1 MNISLAPLFPRS
13 PVRAPAMARQDWVTS
28 LRQALAQ
35 RRQRRDI
42 RLVLERSER
51 YAAAQPG
58 FAADLRAAALR
69 QL

>member
-1 MNISLAPLFPRS
+1 MNLSLAPLFPRT
-13 PVRAPAMARQDWVTS
+13 PVRASALARQDWVAS
-28 LRQALAQ
+28 LRQALAE

-51 YAAAQPG
+51 YAGAQPG

-69 QL
+69 QR

>member
-1 MNISLAPLFPRS
+1 MNLSLAPLFPRS
-13 PVRAPAMARQDWVTS
+13 PVRAPAMARQDWLGA

-51 YAAAQPG
+51 YATAQPG

>member
-1 MNISLAPLFPRS
+1 MNLSPALLLPRTPL
-13 PVRAPAMARQDWVTS
+13 RAPVAARRDWIAS

-51 YAAAQPG
+51 YATAQPG